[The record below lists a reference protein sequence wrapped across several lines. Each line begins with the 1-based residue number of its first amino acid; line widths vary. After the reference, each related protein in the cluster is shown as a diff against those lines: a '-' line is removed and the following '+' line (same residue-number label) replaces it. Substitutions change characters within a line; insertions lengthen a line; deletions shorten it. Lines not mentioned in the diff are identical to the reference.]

1 MTYPRMLNLDEATK
15 TRLVSYIYDE
25 LTRHHQERQQMVDE
39 LMQWQSDYW
48 AKPSLE
54 RRTFPFLGAAN
65 IIVPLTAIAYET
77 IHARSI
83 TTHFA
88 VTPFTSVKARR
99 ADFQQIENPLE
110 NFMQFELLHE
120 VGARRPIDDCLAEL
134 EKFGTGIGKVGY
146 ERIVRKAVR
155 PSPTGTGEEEIAVV
169 VKDGST
175 LDPVP
180 NANFLMPFYAKD
192 PQTAPWCG
200 EIHTDNPYRVKQLE
214 EGGLFYEGTM
224 KSLEQWIVGGFN
236 AEGQNSERKYERH
249 LETLEKRVAHWPK
262 LLIWDEL
269 WCTFNV
275 DGDTQDEEIVIYF
288 HEPSL
293 TLMGARYNWHSDLH
307 RPYRVGN
314 YIRVENRWRGIGI
327 CKQNEQFQ
335 RSLTTQHRQR
345 LDNATIANMRM
356 FKVHRMSGYGPK
368 EPIFPG
374 KMWFLDD
381 MSHVESLEIGDV
393 RQSSFMDEQ
402 ATLIYSQQR
411 TKVNELVLGM
421 PQQGTPGTATGDLAR
436 IKEGQLGFDYV
447 FQNEKLFISELCMDV
462 LASIHQFGTRHV
474 EYFKYAEGGDLLIQ
488 LFQMPMSLIR
498 ESILFEVG
506 AAGQQ
511 QNRVLDRQNW
521 IQVAQIIIQYY
532 TSMIQLAQM
541 TQDPQ
546 IMQIVTAKA
555 FTASTEAMR
564 QILESFDI
572 RNVDRMVLTELE
584 KLFNGNGNGNGG
596 TPNAAPSGPLALP
609 GPRGVIGPPGSGQA
623 SGMDALAQTVALLR
637 GNGAS

>member
-1 MTYPRMLNLDEATK
+1 MLNLDEATK
-15 TRLVSYIYDE
+15 SRLSSYLYDE
-25 LTRHHQERQQMVDE
+25 LTHHHQERQTTIDE

-48 AKPSLE
+48 AKPTLE

-120 VGARRPIDDCLAEL
+120 VGIRRPIDDCLAEL

-155 PSPTGTGEEEIAVV
+155 PGPTGQDEEIAVTV
-169 VKDGST
+169 RDGST

-180 NANFLMPFYAKD
+180 NANFLMPHYAKD

-200 EIHTDNPYRVKQLE
+200 ELHIDVPYRVKQLE

-224 KSLEQWIVGGFN
+224 KSLEQWVISGYN
-236 AEGQNSERKYERH
+236 AEGVMNERKYERH
-249 LETLEKRVAHWPK
+249 METLEKRVAHWPK
-262 LLIWDEL
+262 VLIWDEL
-269 WCTFNV
+269 WCTFDV
-275 DGDTQDEEIVIYF
+275 DGDQRDEEIVIYY
-288 HEPSL
+288 HEPSM
-293 TLMGARYNWHSDLH
+293 TIMGARYNWHSDLH
-307 RPYRVGN
+307 RPYRIGN

-356 FKVHRMSGYGPK
+356 FKVHRLSGYGPK

-381 MSHVESLEIGDV
+381 MTHIESIEMGDV

-447 FQNEKLFISELCMDV
+447 FQNEKLFISELVMDV
-462 LASIHQFGTRHV
+462 LASVHQFGTRHI
-474 EYFKYAEGGDLLIQ
+474 EYFKYAEGGDLLAQ
-488 LFQMPMSLIR
+488 LFQMPMPLIR
-498 ESILFEVG
+498 DSILFEVG

-511 QNRVLDRQNW
+511 ENRVLDRQNW
-521 IQVAQIIIQYY
+521 IQIAQIIIQYY
-532 TSMIQLAQM
+532 TSMVQLAQM
-541 TQDPQ
+541 TQDQQ
-546 IMQIVTAKA
+546 IMQLVVAKA

-564 QILESFDI
+564 QILESFNV
-572 RNVDRMVLTELE
+572 RNVDRMVLVELE
-584 KLFNGNGNGNGG
+584 RMFNKMLQGG
-596 TPNAAPSGPLALP
+596 QGATSSGPLALP
-609 GPRGVIGPPGSGQA
+609 NPGGAGGPPGPSQA

-637 GNGAS
+637 GNGTPRLARV